1 MKLQEYW
8 NCYYEMSGKAS
19 DLARS
24 LSLAALALIWLF
36 KLETPAGVKLSPELI
51 LPAAFVVSS
60 MLMDFA
66 QYAYLALAWRIY
78 ARMLEKSDPDPEK
91 DHLHTPKIPRVGE
104 ILFAAKVIALLV
116 GYAFLVE
123 YLWRRIVQ

>member
-19 DLARS
+19 EIARS
-24 LSLAALALIWLF
+24 LSLGALALIWLF
-36 KLETPAGVKLSPELI
+36 KLEAPTGDTLPPELI

-60 MLMDFA
+60 MLLDFM

-78 ARMLEKSDPDPEK
+78 ARMLEKHDPDPTKE
-91 DHLHTPKIPRVGE
+91 HVHSPKIPGVAE
-104 ILFAAKVIALLV
+104 VIFAAKVLTLFV
-116 GYAFLVE
+116 GYVLLVE
-123 YLWRRIVQ
+123 YLWRRVVQ